1 MAARSKARKRA
12 LDILFEADLRGLP
25 TLELLSERQS
35 TGEVPVPP
43 YAADLVR
50 GVAANRDRIDELI
63 SWNLVDWTL
72 ERMPAVDRNTLRIG
86 VYELL
91 WADDVP
97 DAVAISE
104 AVALAEDLST
114 DNSPSFVNGVLAR
127 IKADKPTLS
136 LDPDASAFGP
146 DDTGLDG
153 AGLDGAGLDGTG
165 GEGDEEDS
173 DDTDPYA
180 DDDEPALAQEPRTRP

>member
-12 LDILFEADLRGLP
+12 LDILFEAELRGLP

-35 TGEVPVPP
+35 LGDVPVQP
-43 YAADLVR
+43 YAAALVR
-50 GVAANRDRIDELI
+50 GVATNRERIDELI

-72 ERMPAVDRNTLRIG
+72 ERMPAVDRNILRIG

-97 DAVAISE
+97 DGVAISE
-104 AVALAEDLST
+104 AVALAQDLST

-136 LDPDASAFGP
+136 LDPEASAFP
-146 DDTGLDG
+146 LV
-153 AGLDGAGLDGTG
+153 
-165 GEGDEEDS
+165 EEDTAEDE
-173 DDTDPYA
+173 DDDDSADPYA
-180 DDDEPALAQEPRTRP
+180 DDDEGEPARAPEPHPHS